1 MSLITRQGKQYLIDK
16 EKTYRRVKPNL
27 DLIEGFDNKHDNK
40 VSDRNKVE
48 IKELEDMQNSYN
60 TLMSKWGHQYKIV
73 LKHIKHPQMKKC
85 VKHCLTE
92 NNIDKQSACLLGCST
107 GKFANSSVDQRIT
120 NPVAPDNAIAIGD
133 TAASAA
139 AFIAAGGPFDL
150 FAYIAAPIA
159 GDVANVFQHAEDDI
173 TASHRPPPNTTLVE
187 NFESKTN
194 NNSTDAATA
203 AFDADIGLEN
213 GYNTKIGATVNAPKT
228 YYGGAEGGSGA
239 MGSYGPNGYDD
250 VGKKTTGD
258 MINRY
263 LASDPEY
270 GDQYYYDTNTE
281 QGGNIVE
288 ETDSTGYNT
297 NPGGLRA
304 IGQSAMTAVVAQVS
318 QNFGNQPLVKQMEA
332 TNVDKEVLDS
342 YLNQMRATW
351 KNMLEA
357 SCKSG
362 IGGFGKTGPFNEVD
376 TKQFAGHTQHCSA
389 WVNTA
394 ENRSGY
400 PFNKKG
406 KPFTVDLGGDKTPFK
421 LNTIPLSNVSPYG
434 CDTPIPGGRSS
445 NDVVG
450 GAGYCICENGKKIY
464 ADGGHP
470 SFTCNAV
477 CAPENENLKPLLYH
491 NTKNWEAPQGFSY
504 GKWVQGNPIIY
515 NTSKVEGGCSS
526 GYTLER
532 HDGQENQGDVCKNK
546 EGETAAPDGCAIQK
560 KAPYSVV
567 WGTGGGWPEPPGQPC
582 RVISAASEEVK
593 KQGGDFSKDTTGS
606 FCGTFNKKEDDGNLF
621 DWHTKIIYTPINN
634 PPPCPNGMIQD
645 GDVKL
650 TENCSKKDVDK
661 KYWVSGRTTEG
672 PQDNKVIKGYERKC
686 KYAAPPGYDKPLIN
700 HISKIKP
707 LPTQEDLKET
717 CSSVPFESTYIDIL
731 ELNLLGYLLQ
741 QKAAVIYKTIRESY
755 SGSRAAALKNS
766 AVGKKILKNMNIY
779 EKAYKKLQAD
789 KSKKGIMSAL
799 FEDVSLKKGSTNI
812 SYYIWLTLA
821 IGGTAFA
828 LRRFNS

>member
-1 MSLITRQGKQYLIDK
+1 MSLITRQGKQYLVDK

-40 VSDRNKVE
+40 VTDRNKVE

-73 LKHIKHPQMKKC
+73 LKHIKNPQMKKC

-120 NPVAPDNAIAIGD
+120 NPNDPTDVIAQSDAVVEMIP
-133 TAASAA
+133 
-139 AFIAAGGPFDL
+139 FLGPFLAMAQDSEM
-150 FAYIAAPIA
+150 
-159 GDVANVFQHAEDDI
+159 HAEDDI
-173 TASHRPPPNTTLVE
+173 TASHRPPSNSTLVE

-270 GDQYYYDTNTE
+270 GDQYYYDTSTGR
-281 QGGNIVE
+281 GGNIVE

-546 EGETAAPDGCAIQK
+546 EGKTAAPDGCAIQK

-582 RVISAASEEVK
+582 RVRSAASEEVE

-606 FCGTFNKKEDDGNLF
+606 FCGTFNKKVTGDKYRFGDDGVN
-621 DWHTKIIYTPINN
+621 HTVRYTAINN
-634 PPPCPNGMIQD
+634 PPPCPTGMVVESGYPKKSINCKKED
-645 GDVKL
+645 THTRNTFGEDTTITKL
-650 TENCSKKDVDK
+650 GEVL
-661 KYWVSGRTTEG
+661 
-672 PQDNKVIKGYERKC
+672 GYERKC